1 MESSERVAVYIRGH
15 IRTWDYIKQLNF
27 DFFDSL
33 PWHIDF
39 YLATWTYSEKKLNRL
54 KKDFKNRNLK
64 TLKTLPRTNFYNP
77 WTAPAA
83 MSTELSKVRKEEE
96 LKNNIS
102 YKFIIETRFDVILGL
117 LATPQIPNDN
127 SFGTTEI
134 EGNFIPNS
142 STIVSGLSDHCFL
155 TKSDAL
161 DIMNLRLSIDA
172 GDDGNHITL
181 MKFAKNHNIEIFKI
195 NWFSATISR
204 PNIVE
209 TDNTHSWNTLPE
221 DKKMNYL
228 RIANIDPYDYA
239 ETYHVGN
246 TLRDNDGF

>member
-1 MESSERVAVYIRGH
+1 MKSNERIAVYIRGH

-33 PWHIDF
+33 PWQIDF
-39 YLATWTYSEKKLNRL
+39 YLATWTYSEKQLNRL

-64 TLKTLPRTNFYNP
+64 TLKTFPRTNFYNP

-83 MSTELSKVRKEEE
+83 MSTELSKVRSEEE
-96 LKNNIS
+96 SKNNIS
-102 YKFIIETRFDVILGL
+102 YKFIIETRFDVILNML
-117 LATPQIPNDN
+117 SEPKIPNDN
-127 SFGTTEI
+127 SFGATDV
-134 EGNFIPNS
+134 EGNFISNS
-142 STIVSGLSDHCFL
+142 NAIVGGLSDHCFL
-155 TKSDAL
+155 TKSDTL
-161 DIMNLRLSIDA
+161 NTMNQRVSIEA
-172 GDDGNHITL
+172 GEDGNHITL
-181 MKFAKNHNIEIFKI
+181 MKLAKKHNIEIFKI

-204 PNIVE
+204 PNIV
-209 TDNTHSWNTLPE
+209 DSGNKDSWNTLSE

-246 TLRDNDGF
+246 ILRDNNEF